1 MISLPERRENVL
13 VLAGTLGLALFGLM
27 LLVGLDIP
35 GAVFWLF
42 VAAASVF
49 AFARPEVGFYALLFN
64 ALIGLTHM
72 ASLPRIGPLSMPIA
86 FEAVLLLAVV
96 HRAAFKGQKLFV
108 ASPQHLLLAGIAFW
122 MAVSIMVNGPAAP
135 ENLAAMKNLYLA
147 KMIFFFLMTNILLTR
162 EALKRLVV
170 VLMACNAG
178 LLAISFLVRSG
189 YFGSQRANLVVDFV
203 RTSGLV
209 QNPNN
214 LAFDLTTMLIF
225 AAAAFL
231 YVRGAALKLALA
243 ALALGDVVGILTTL
257 SRSGFVSLCCVLLF
271 IVFKLRRDMRI
282 FAALAVVT
290 VVGLFA
296 LPERLETR
304 FSEVEQIQDVN
315 RLSYAKVGFN
325 MALHNPV
332 FGVGLGN
339 YVKNFDKY
347 NTTKLEEP
355 VPAHNMYMD
364 LSAQMGLP
372 ALAMYVLVFA
382 ILLKRFL
389 ALQAYLAASGVRDA
403 FFHHFGWALQ
413 AFIVNLAV
421 FGLSGD
427 VEFEYSVF
435 AILGFGMLLVREHT
449 RRFGFVPL
457 AVKMR
462 PSR

>member
-1 MISLPERRENVL
+1 VISRPERRDNVL

-49 AFARPEVGFYALLFN
+49 AFTRPEVGFYALLFN

-72 ASLPRIGPLSMPIA
+72 TSLPRIGPLSMPIA
-86 FEAVLLLAVV
+86 FEAVLLLAVAY
-96 HRAAFKGQKLFV
+96 RAAFKGQKLYV
-108 ASPQHLLLAGIAFW
+108 ASPQHLLLIALAFW
-122 MAVSIMVNGPAAP
+122 MAVSILVNGPAGP
-135 ENLAAMKNLYLA
+135 ENIAAMKNLYLA

-162 EALKRLVV
+162 ESLQRFIV

-178 LLAISFLVRSG
+178 LLVASFFVRAG
-189 YFGSQRANLVVDFV
+189 YFGSQRANLVEDFV

-225 AAAAFL
+225 SAAALL
-231 YVRGAALKLALA
+231 YVRGALLKAVLA

-271 IVFKLRRDMRI
+271 IVFKLRRDARI
-282 FAALAVVT
+282 FLALAVVT
-290 VVGLFA
+290 VVGLLA
-296 LPERLETR
+296 LPERLEAR

-315 RLSYAKVGFN
+315 RVSYAKVGLN
-325 MALHNPV
+325 MALHNPI
-332 FGVGLGN
+332 FGVGIGN

-347 NTTKLEEP
+347 NNTELKEP
-355 VPAHNMYMD
+355 VPTHNLYMD
-364 LSAQMGLP
+364 LFAEMGFP
-372 ALAMYVLVFA
+372 ALAIYLLIFGL
-382 ILLKRFL
+382 LLKRFL
-389 ALQAYLAASGVRDA
+389 ALEAFLAASGVRDA
-403 FFHHFGWALQ
+403 FFHNFGWALQ
-413 AFIVNLAV
+413 ACIVNLAV

-435 AILGFGMLLVREHT
+435 AILGFGMLLIREHT

-457 AVKMR
+457 AMKVAR
-462 PSR
+462 SR